1 MSASTLHEDVKRHG
15 RRAKRHPVM
24 DVLARAGLLAYG
36 VVYLLLGWLALQVAL
51 GDRQGAVDKTGALRQ
66 LAEQPLG
73 VAALWAAAVGL
84 AVLALW
90 QIFEAFLGHQGN
102 DDLKDRIWNRTRSLA
117 KAGVFGLIAYSAVKI
132 AIGDSHREGTDGYTA
147 KLMAQPFGPWLV
159 GGVGVAVIAFAIG
172 SAVIGLTD
180 RYKHDLDINGRTG
193 DTGSAL
199 KVLARA
205 GYCARAVA
213 FAVMGSL
220 FIWAAATQDPDK
232 SGGLDQALGRVL
244 EAPFGPILL
253 ALVAA
258 GFACYGIFNIA
269 KVKHLRN

>member
-1 MSASTLHEDVKRHG
+1 MNAQTLQHDLKKHG
-15 RRAKRHPVM
+15 RRARRHPVM
-24 DVLARAGLLAYG
+24 DRLARAGLLAYG
-36 VVYLLLGWLALQVAL
+36 AVYLLLGWLALQVAL

-90 QIFEAFLGHQGN
+90 QILEVFLGQHGK
-102 DDLKDRIWNRTRSLA
+102 DDLKDRIWTRTRALF

-147 KLMAQPFGPWLV
+147 TLMAQPFGPWLV

-180 RYKHDLDINGRTG
+180 RYKHDLDLDGQTG
-193 DTGSAL
+193 DTGTAL
-199 KVLARA
+199 TVLARA

-213 FAVMGSL
+213 FGVMGSL
-220 FIWAAATQDPDK
+220 FVWAAATEDPDK

-244 EAPFGPILL
+244 EAPYGPVLL
-253 ALVAA
+253 VLVAA

-269 KVKHLRN
+269 KVKHLRT